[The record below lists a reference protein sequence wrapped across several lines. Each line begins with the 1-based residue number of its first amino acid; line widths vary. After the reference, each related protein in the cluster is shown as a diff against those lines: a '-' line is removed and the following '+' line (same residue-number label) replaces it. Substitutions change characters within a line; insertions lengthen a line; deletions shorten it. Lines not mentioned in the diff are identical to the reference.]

1 MDKEDSDNPYR
12 PLKIIDDSYVRTI
25 IKRINSV
32 EKKLDGKA
40 IIEEMF
46 QLKTLGEL
54 IDWIEEKKP
63 QIVAPKII
71 NCTKSLVF
79 IVGNLDEA
87 FKVGGDLNP
96 DFDADIFYDETSKV
110 TINDIKTSLK
120 DRFRAE
126 YYQLKIR
133 MNSLETMLDKLT
145 KGELDFKPK
154 CPIGLLQQQLDTM
167 RQYFGILQI
176 RASIEDIDLGDGT
189 ITGTPKDNE

>member
-1 MDKEDSDNPYR
+1 MRIDLEFKDIKIKEAIDICDICVKTMKEFGLSYKSSWINNKDNNHISLVCGDDDSDLIGSY
-12 PLKIIDDSYVRTI
+12 LVKIKEVITMNY
-25 IKRINSV
+25 
-32 EKKLDGKA
+32 A
-40 IIEEMF
+40 IIPEIKIKGVLKMNEEKTTVTEYREA
-46 QLKTLGEL
+46 KTLKDTVNL
-54 IDWIEEKKP
+54 M
-63 QIVAPKII
+63 
-71 NCTKSLVF
+71 L
-79 IVGNLDEA
+79 GN
-87 FKVGGDLNP
+87 
-96 DFDADIFYDETSKV
+96 DF
-110 TINDIKTSLK
+110 K

-189 ITGTPKDNE
+189 ITGAPKNDE

>member
-1 MDKEDSDNPYR
+1 MRIDLEFKDIKIKEAIDICDICVKTMKEFGLSYKSSWINNKDNNHISLVCGDDDSDLIGSY
-12 PLKIIDDSYVRTI
+12 LVKIKEVITMNY
-25 IKRINSV
+25 
-32 EKKLDGKA
+32 A
-40 IIEEMF
+40 IIPEIKIKGVLKMNEEKTTVTEYREA
-46 QLKTLGEL
+46 KTLKDTVNL
-54 IDWIEEKKP
+54 M
-63 QIVAPKII
+63 
-71 NCTKSLVF
+71 L
-79 IVGNLDEA
+79 GN
-87 FKVGGDLNP
+87 
-96 DFDADIFYDETSKV
+96 DF
-110 TINDIKTSLK
+110 K

-167 RQYFGILQI
+167 RQYLGILQI

>member
-1 MDKEDSDNPYR
+1 MRIDLEFKDIKIKEAIDICDIYVKTMKEFGLGYKSSWINNKDINHISLVCGDDDSDLIGSY
-12 PLKIIDDSYVRTI
+12 LVKIKEVITMNY
-25 IKRINSV
+25 
-32 EKKLDGKA
+32 A
-40 IIEEMF
+40 IIPEIKIKGVLKMNEEKTTVTEYREA
-46 QLKTLGEL
+46 KTLKDTVNL
-54 IDWIEEKKP
+54 M
-63 QIVAPKII
+63 
-71 NCTKSLVF
+71 L
-79 IVGNLDEA
+79 GN
-87 FKVGGDLNP
+87 
-96 DFDADIFYDETSKV
+96 DF
-110 TINDIKTSLK
+110 K

-189 ITGTPKDNE
+189 ITGTPKDKE